1 MGGEAAAP
9 AVATSILRFMVD
21 LAKMCPPFSAVCRRH
36 DFLENCID
44 LYFSCVRSDCALRMA
59 KDLTTAATDEKNV
72 HDDDN
77 GSSKDTFPSLPQ
89 DQEQSAKTISVTS
102 FPQEQKSSSSESTS
116 MRNSFETAEV
126 KADDSSNQKLSTKIL
141 NGEENQMFNNTHDQG
156 RITAP
161 SSNGIAESHQ
171 VTDSPNSVSMNN
183 VGSPVLSEKSTH
195 RAASTPSASPMAPFT
210 SWPGSVGSY
219 SDGRHLTASPSM
231 ASSISGIDLDSSPD
245 PKSNIQS
252 SPAVNTLFPISS
264 KLLLDIDD
272 LGYGGG
278 PCSAGAT
285 AVLDFVAQ
293 ILADIISDQF
303 KAALFIETFLESV
316 PLFVDID
323 SGLVFQ
329 GLCLSRLMNFL
340 ERKLLLDDEEDGKK
354 LDKSRWSVNLDPLCW
369 MIVDRVYMGCFPTP
383 LRVLQT
389 LEFLMS
395 MLQLAN
401 KDGRIEDAVPPG
413 KGILS
418 IARGSRQLDPY
429 IHAILKN
436 TNRMIMYCFLP
447 TFLKSMGE
455 DDLLANLA
463 FLTETGRS
471 LASKPNQ
478 EDFSVDICTVLQ
490 LLIANKRLVICP
502 SNVDTDLMCCFCI
515 NLMALL
521 HDKRSTAQNLAVDL
535 LKYLVVHRRQS
546 LEDLLVCKPNQGQQL
561 DVLHGGLDKLL
572 TGSTSMFFEWLQ
584 GSQQTISK
592 VLDQCALIMWVQY
605 IAGSAKFPGIRI
617 KGMEVRRK
625 KEMGRKSRESAKLD
639 VRHWEQINE
648 RRYNLD
654 LVRDV
659 MSTELRAIRQDKYGW
674 ILHGE
679 SEWQSQL
686 QELVHERGIFPMRQS
701 STEPAWQLCAVEGPY
716 RMRKKLEHSKFKI
729 DTIQNVLTSNLGFDD
744 AKMTSREDAD
754 LLMTSGSDTMSGLN
768 LLPYDT
774 EQKDLDAAEFAS
786 FKDDDDIFKGGSTI
800 SAPIGWTDDKSSI
813 NEQSLHSATEFG
825 AKSSSLSF
833 HMTESHHGKSE
844 LSSPRRAPSVKGTDA
859 RTSDDKS
866 EKELLDNGEYLIR
879 PYLEPYEKI
888 RHKYNCERVAGLD
901 KHDGIFL
908 IGELCLYIIENFYID
923 DSNCICEKGSEDE
936 LSVIDQ
942 ALGVNKDIMGSS
954 ESHLKSPSMWGA
966 TANVLLG
973 GRAWA
978 YNGGAWGKEN
988 LCSSSNLPHPW
999 HMWKLDSVH
1008 ELLKRD
1014 YQLRPVAI
1022 EIFSMDGCNELLVFH
1037 KKEREEVFKNLIAMN
1052 LPRNSMYVFLICC
1065 SYTCSI
1071 RYHVITWQ

>member
-1 MGGEAAAP
+1 MFW
-9 AVATSILRFMVD
+9 L
-21 LAKMCPPFSAVCRRH
+21 C
-36 DFLENCID
+36 
-44 LYFSCVRSDCALRMA
+44 RSDCALRKA
-59 KDLTTAATDEKNV
+59 KDLTTAATDERNV

-77 GSSKDTFPSLPQ
+77 GSSKDAFSSLPH
-89 DQEQSAKTISVTS
+89 DQEQSTKTLSVTS
-102 FPQEQKSSSSESTS
+102 FPQEQKSSSSESTG
-116 MRNSFETAEV
+116 MPNSFETAEA
-126 KADDSSNQKLSTKIL
+126 KADDSSDQELSTKIL
-141 NGEENQMFNNTHDQG
+141 NGEANQMFNNAHDQG
-156 RITAP
+156 QITA
-161 SSNGIAESHQ
+161 STANGIAESHHA
-171 VTDSPNSVSMNN
+171 TDSPNSAAMNN
-183 VGSPVLSEKSTH
+183 VGSPVLSERSTH
-195 RAASTPSASPMAPFT
+195 RAASTPTASPMAPFT
-210 SWPGSVGSY
+210 SWPGSAGSY

-231 ASSISGIDLDSSPD
+231 ASSISGIDLDLSPD
-245 PKSNIQS
+245 LRTNIQGS
-252 SPAVNTLFPISS
+252 SAANTLFPINS

-293 ILADIISDQF
+293 ILADTISDQL
-303 KAALFIETFLESV
+303 KAALFVENILESV

-323 SGLVFQ
+323 SALVFQ

-340 ERKLLLDDEEDGKK
+340 ERKLFLDDEEDGKK

-401 KDGRIEDAVPPG
+401 KDGRVEDAVPPG

-418 IARGSRQLDPY
+418 IARGSKQLDPY

-471 LASKPNQ
+471 LASKPYQ
-478 EDFSVDICTVLQ
+478 EDYSIDICTVLQ
-490 LLIANKRLVICP
+490 LLIANKRLVLCP

-521 HDKRSTAQNLAVDL
+521 HDKRVTAQNLVVDL

-561 DVLHGGLDKLL
+561 DILHGGLDKLL

-584 GSQQTISK
+584 SSQQTISK

-605 IAGSAKFPGIRI
+605 ITGSAKFPGVRI

-625 KEMGRKSRESAKLD
+625 KEMGRKFRESAKLD
-639 VRHWEQINE
+639 ARHWEQINE

-686 QELVHERGIFPMRQS
+686 QELVHERGIFPVRQS
-701 STEPAWQLCAVEGPY
+701 STEPEWQLCAVEGPY

-729 DTIQNVLTSNLGFDD
+729 DTIQNVLTSNLGSNG
-744 AKMTSREDAD
+744 AKMINKEDGE

-768 LLPYDT
+768 LLTYDT
-774 EQKDLDAAEFAS
+774 EQKDLDAVEFSS
-786 FKDDDDIFKGGSTI
+786 FKDEDDIFKGGSTI

-833 HMTESHHGKSE
+833 HMTESHQGKSE

-859 RTSDDKS
+859 RTSEDKS

-888 RHKYNCERVAGLD
+888 RHKYNCERVSGLD

-954 ESHLKSPSMWGA
+954 ESQLKSPSTWGG
-966 TANVLLG
+966 TAKALLG

-978 YNGGAWGKEN
+978 YNGGAWGKEK

-1037 KKEREEVFKNLIAMN
+1037 KKEREEVFKNLIGMN
-1052 LPRNSMYVFLICC
+1052 LPRNSMYGF
-1065 SYTCSI
+1065 SI
-1071 RYHVITWQ
+1071 LCNSRCLVVTMCMRSIKT